1 MALCAHSL
9 LVACLLVLCDG
20 LLRLSNPQQR
30 ALRRELACTQ
40 QSRTRLHSTPTDE
53 SSLWKDRVEF
63 VDLSSAPLEPSST
76 ARPLPLFLLGGAFFP
91 EGVTVLNVFE
101 MKYRTMMFDCAN
113 ADDMFGYFYTD
124 GSGRIGLVGTL
135 CKIVDRRLLEDG
147 RQIIQIE
154 GVGRCKIRR
163 ILKTLPYVQ
172 AEVEPLVVDDAPSGG
187 EAAATKLEI
196 EVWDAVKYYMR
207 LMRSYEPNKDM
218 VVTSS
223 LKRSRPTRDCE
234 ADPRNAQRRTSFSF
248 ALANMISM
256 SSAAES
262 QLMLQTTN
270 VMKRLRAEKMILTQ
284 AAEGIAEQLIAM
296 NLISAAGRDGIKART
311 SATDDDD
318 DVLPRD
324 TLQKVVTEEK
334 DEWDISN
341 IE

>member
-1 MALCAHSL
+1 MGRYPPSL
-9 LVACLLVLCDG
+9 LVACLVVCAHGFLALSLRCRTRG
-20 LLRLSNPQQR
+20 LG
-30 ALRRELACTQ
+30 ELAGKQ
-40 QSRTRLHSTPTDE
+40 FSRARLYSTPTDE

-63 VDLSSAPLEPSST
+63 VDLASVPLEPSPT
-76 ARPLPLFLLGGAFFP
+76 ARPLPLFLLGGSFFP

-113 ADDMFGYFYTD
+113 GDDMFGYFYTD
-124 GSGRIGLVGTL
+124 GSGRIGSIGTM

-172 AEVEPLVVDDAPSGG
+172 AEVEPFVVDEAPTGG
-187 EAAATKLEI
+187 EAAATKLEM

-256 SSAAES
+256 SHAAES

-296 NLISAAGRDGIKART
+296 NLISAAVRDGIKART
-311 SATDDDD
+311 SATDDDE

-324 TLQKVVTEEK
+324 TLQKVVTQEK